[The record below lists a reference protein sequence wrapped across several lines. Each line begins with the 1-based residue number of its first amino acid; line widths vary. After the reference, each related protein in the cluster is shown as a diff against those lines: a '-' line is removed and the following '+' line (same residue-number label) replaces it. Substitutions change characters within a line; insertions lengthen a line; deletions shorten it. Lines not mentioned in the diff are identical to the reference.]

1 MLTAILT
8 DEDYPVDDPAGKG
21 LKKQEPEEPDYYRQI
36 LTSMRAA
43 KPENA
48 L

>member
-21 LKKQEPEEPDYYRQI
+21 LKKKEPEERDYYDQI
-36 LTSMRAA
+36 LTSIRAA
-43 KPENA
+43 KPESVQ
-48 L
+48 